1 MTASE
6 PLPLNTFSFSLA
18 IFVLT
23 LGAASG
29 LTAAVRRYALRR
41 NVLDLP
47 NARSSH
53 SVPTPRGGG
62 LSFILLLPL
71 LLGWQVWQFEAPA
84 GVMLVLGGCTLA
96 LALVGW
102 LDDHQPLSAR
112 LRFGL
117 QALIAL
123 CGLLALPALPSL
135 PLFGVELSLAG
146 GLLPVLLVALVWIT
160 NLYNFMDGIDG
171 LATLEAL
178 SVLLAGSLLLGLAGA
193 DEYRLLI
200 LLCAPLLGFL
210 YWNLPQA
217 RIFMGDVCSA
227 PLGLLL
233 ALLAV
238 WLAAETS
245 VNLWCWLILLSAFV
259 VDASWTLLVR
269 LLTGQRWAEPHRSH
283 AYQILARRWSSHGR
297 VGVALLVVNVG
308 WLLPWALLALYLPG
322 WGLLFW
328 LLACSPLV
336 YLCYWARAGCI
347 ELS

>member
-1 MTASE
+1 MT
-6 PLPLNTFSFSLA
+6 TFSLSLVL
-18 IFVLT
+18 FVL
-23 LGAASG
+23 AAAAGSG
-29 LTAAVRRYALRR
+29 LTAAVRRYALKR

-62 LSFILLLPL
+62 LSFILLLPI
-71 LLGWQVWQFEAPA
+71 LLGWHAWQYSASTP
-84 GVMLVLGGCTLA
+84 VMLVLGGCTLA
-96 LALVGW
+96 LAAAGW
-102 LDDHQPLSAR
+102 LDDHRPLSAR

-117 QALIAL
+117 QSLIAL
-123 CGLLALPALPSL
+123 TGLLALPTLPTL
-135 PLFGVELSLAG
+135 PLPGVELPLTFW
-146 GLLPVLLVALVWIT
+146 LLPLLLVVLVWIT

-178 SVLLAGSLLLGLAGA
+178 SVLLSGSLLLWLTGA
-193 DEYRLLI
+193 EQYRLLA

-238 WLAAETS
+238 WLAAETA
-245 VNLWCWLILLSAFV
+245 VNLWCWLVLLSVFV

-269 LLTGQRWAEPHRSH
+269 LLTGQRWSEPHRSH
-283 AYQILARRWSSHGR
+283 GYQILARRWNSHGR
-297 VGVALLVVNVG
+297 VGLALLAVNIG
-308 WLLPWALLALYLPG
+308 WLLPWALLALYAPG
-322 WGLLFW
+322 WGLLCW
-328 LLACSPLV
+328 LTACAPLV
-336 YLCYWARAGCI
+336 YVCNRLQAGFVRKTQEI
-347 ELS
+347 